1 MRKMLIAGNWKMHMT
16 AGETEQFFREFMASL
31 RQPPFQEALG
41 RSRLEVAL
49 FPPFTSL
56 YVAAFALEEAP
67 RGFSLG
73 AQTVHWET
81 HGALTGEISPAMVEE
96 SGCRYC
102 LVGHSERR
110 HLFGETDEM
119 TNLKVRALLA
129 TSLRP
134 VLCVGETLA
143 ERERGETFT
152 VVRRQ
157 LLKGLESVP
166 AHRLGQDV
174 VVAYEPVWA
183 IGTGKTASDDDA
195 QEVCHFL
202 RSVVGDQLGAEGAE
216 SLRVLY
222 GGSVKA
228 ENSAGLMARPDIDG
242 ALVGGAS
249 LKSDSFLAI
258 LKESLSALA

>member
-16 AGETEQFFREFMASL
+16 AGETEQFFRDFMLAL
-31 RQPPFQEALG
+31 RQVPFQEALNDNF
-41 RSRLEVAL
+41 LEVAI

-73 AQTVHWET
+73 AQNVHWET
-81 HGALTGEISPAMVEE
+81 RGAFTGEISPGMVEE

-110 HLFGETDEM
+110 HIFGETDEM
-119 TNLKVRALLA
+119 KGLKVRALLA

-143 ERERGETFT
+143 ERERGETFS

-157 LLKGLESVP
+157 LLKGIEGVP

-202 RSVVGDQLGAEGAE
+202 RSVVGDHLDVQSAEN
-216 SLRVLY
+216 LRILY

-228 ENSAGLMARPDIDG
+228 ENSAGLMGRPDVDG

-258 LKESLSALA
+258 LRGSLSACS